1 MDTFFHNIL
10 STVLKSLYREK
21 TRAIFS
27 TEVIFQHVYWIF
39 GKTLRCPENRFP
51 SLYSKTN
58 KLFKDTHRQKHYLQI
73 RLQRFRKVW
82 PWTFVSSVHQINST
96 AWKVSQYWVFS
107 GRHFPTE
114 YRKVRTTKNSVFGH
128 FSRSALYKRFWNWNK
143 IFKK

>member
-27 TEVIFQHVYWIF
+27 MEVIFQHVYWIF

-73 RLQRFRKVW
+73 RLQRM
-82 PWTFVSSVHQINST
+82 TMDIC
-96 AWKVSQYWVFS
+96 
-107 GRHFPTE
+107 
-114 YRKVRTTKNSVFGH
+114 VFGTSNQFH
-128 FSRSALYKRFWNWNK
+128 CVKSVPILGFFWSAFSNRIQESTHQ
-143 IFKK
+143 KKLRIWTLFTQCSL